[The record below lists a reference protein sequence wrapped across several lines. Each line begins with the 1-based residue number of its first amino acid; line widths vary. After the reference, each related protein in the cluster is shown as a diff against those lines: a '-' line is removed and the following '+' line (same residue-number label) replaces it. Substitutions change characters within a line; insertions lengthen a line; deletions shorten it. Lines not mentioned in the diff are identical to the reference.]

1 MRRLLALALWL
12 MAAVPAAAQFPSPTF
27 QNLTILGTTSISG
40 ATTVGGAASL
50 NAGGT
55 LSGTFA
61 GPTILSNVGPVITL
75 STLAGLP
82 TNPAPGSMRF
92 VQDCLNGSQGLGFGT
107 GCLAYADDNGNWQ
120 QMATPPTLAITIG
133 GQTIFAGGATA
144 NQGTG
149 NRLQLATSTSPGISG
164 QCVQFDANLNVV
176 PAGAGC
182 TVISG
187 PGSIAS
193 GTTNQL
199 GFYAAS
205 GVTISPLATANNG
218 VLVTSGAGVPS
229 ISSTLPANLTASTAN
244 LPSPAITGT
253 ASVTAATFSGK
264 LATAASVVGG
274 ANLNIPQGTAPTTPG
289 NGDIWA
295 TSAGLFG
302 RFNGATIGPFVG
314 LAQFSATSPI
324 TYNSGTGAFACA
336 TCLTAAGGA
345 LIGTPPIVVTGNAV
359 SLGTTIA
366 PIQIAWPA
374 NLTVTADSFPVPDT
388 WPWATGTIDNVV
400 YHTGGTST
408 PSFIISLQINGTPV
422 TGCTNL
428 TVSSGTDT
436 TSSCTAANAITT
448 GQHLTLTTSSITGA
462 PFSAAVQIN
471 THHSNP

>member
-12 MAAVPAAAQFPSPTF
+12 ITVPAAAQFPSPTF
-27 QNLTILGTTSISG
+27 QNLTILGTDTISG
-40 ATTVGGAASL
+40 ALTVAGASSL
-50 NAGGT
+50 SGGGT
-55 LSGTFA
+55 LGGTFA
-61 GPTILSNVGPVITL
+61 GPTTLANVAPTITT

-82 TNPAPGSMRF
+82 ANPTPGTVRF

-107 GCLAYADDNGNWQ
+107 GCLAYADDNGHWQ
-120 QMATPPTLAITIG
+120 QMSTPSALPMTIG
-133 GQTIFAGGATA
+133 GQTLFLGGVTT

-149 NRLQLATSTSPGISG
+149 NRLQLATSSSPGVNG
-164 QCVQFDANLNVV
+164 QCAQFDANLNIV
-176 PAGAGC
+176 PSGAGCGGGGGSGTVSAGATNQIGFYAGAG
-182 TVISG
+182 TTISG
-187 PGSIAS
+187 
-193 GTTNQL
+193 
-199 GFYAAS
+199 
-205 GVTISPLATANNG
+205 LATANNG
-218 VLVTSGAGVPS
+218 ILVTSGAGVPS
-229 ISSTLPANLTASTAN
+229 ISSTGPANLTFSTAN
-244 LPSPAITGT
+244 LPSPVITGT

-264 LATAASVVGG
+264 LATAASIVGG

-289 NGDIWA
+289 NGDVWA

-324 TYNSGTGAFACA
+324 TYNSGTGVFACA

-345 LIGTPPIVVTGNAV
+345 LVGTAPIVVTGNAV
-359 SLGTTIA
+359 SLSTTIA

-388 WPWATGTIDNVV
+388 WPWATGTIDSVV

-408 PSFIISLQINGTPV
+408 PSFIISLQINGVPV
-422 TGCTNL
+422 TGCTNV

-436 TSSCTAANAITT
+436 TTSCTAANAITT
-448 GQHLTLTTSSITGA
+448 GQHLTLTTSSITGT